1 MGSYT
6 NLHFINNSSIISS
19 AAVHQCISASGASAH
34 QQHHWINSLSASE
47 ASAHQQHQCISSSS
61 TSAHQQLQ
69 RISSISATAASVHQ
83 QHQCISYRH
92 WKIYLP
98 IYIKSGHISL
108 YPLTSPDKL
117 QTPPDMLQTPPDTI
131 RHGPD
136 TTRYHH
142 TCIMYGLYGL
152 KHHIVQISGDVTIRT
167 DGRTDNRT
175 TRKHRATQLLIWEP
189 LSFAMLNYFAIMLV
203 SFIWLNVHY
212 DTIWVIS
219 AFFLFVFQILTKRH
233 VWLTF

>member
-1 MGSYT
+1 MSNICT
-6 NLHFINNSSIISS
+6 SAASLHQQHRCISSISTSAASAHQKHQHISS
-19 AAVHQCISASGASAH
+19 ISASSASAH
-34 QQHHWINSLSASE
+34 QQH
-47 ASAHQQHQCISSSS
+47 
-61 TSAHQQLQ
+61 Q

-92 WKIYLP
+92 WKRYLP

-152 KHHIVQISGDVTIRT
+152 KHHTVAISGDVTIRT
-167 DGRTDNRT
+167 DGRTTERQANIG
-175 TRKHRATQLLIWEP
+175 L
-189 LSFAMLNYFAIMLV
+189 LSF
-203 SFIWLNVHY
+203 
-212 DTIWVIS
+212 
-219 AFFLFVFQILTKRH
+219 
-233 VWLTF
+233 

>member
-6 NLHFINNSSIISS
+6 NLHFINNSSIIWS
-19 AAVHQCISASGASAH
+19 VASV
-34 QQHHWINSLSASE
+34 
-47 ASAHQQHQCISSSS
+47 HQQHQGI
-61 TSAHQQLQ
+61 
-69 RISSISATAASVHQ
+69 SISASVASVHQ
-83 QHQCISYRH
+83 QHQCIGYRH

-108 YPLTSPDKL
+108 YPLTSPDEL

-152 KHHIVQISGDVTIRT
+152 KHHIVEISGDVTDP
-167 DGRTDNRT
+167 DGRTT
-175 TRKHRATQLLIWEP
+175 TRKDRATQLLICEK
-189 LSFAMLNYFAIMLV
+189 LSLAILQV
-203 SFIWLNVHY
+203 SRIVF
-212 DTIWVIS
+212 VIVKMVERLS
-219 AFFLFVFQILTKRH
+219 KIV
-233 VWLTF
+233 

>member
-1 MGSYT
+1 MIRLSIYT

-19 AAVHQCISASGASAH
+19 AAVHQCISASAASAH
-34 QQHHWINSLSASE
+34 QQHHWINSLSVSE

-152 KHHIVQISGDVTIRT
+152 KHHTVEISGDVTDP
-167 DGRTDNRT
+167 DGQPTEQQA
-175 TRKHRATQLLIWEP
+175 KIEL
-189 LSFAMLNYFAIMLV
+189 LSFWSVKRWVSQLNSSPNLEMVNPSEPPTY
-203 SFIWLNVHY
+203 
-212 DTIWVIS
+212 
-219 AFFLFVFQILTKRH
+219 
-233 VWLTF
+233 